1 MTLVLSGGGASGT
14 MVALGAVLLIH
25 LDRVVRARIEEALKA
40 RGLTVVSSVDVEG
53 ALHAA
58 DSVTATA
65 VLVDPRILIKEQF
78 DIHTRFS
85 LRVGHPVRLI
95 ALTHIA
101 GASEAQ

>member
-14 MVALGAVLLIH
+14 RAGLGDVLLIH

-40 RGLTVVSSVDVEG
+40 RGLTVVSSVDVDG
-53 ALHAA
+53 ALDAA

-78 DIHTRFS
+78 DMHTRFS
-85 LRVGHPVRLI
+85 LRVGHPVPFI

-101 GASEAQ
+101 APS